1 MVKRLEYPIAKTDGN
16 MALRKDGVVTAFYR
30 VPNTPITI
38 TDTDKKKK
46 HKITVSQ
53 VVMKLANYKYFEVS
67 LIPRDYLLEEKMRDL
82 SDDLADDSKVLG
94 EQTLNRTVGLLT
106 KEMEIP
112 YEYEWIVGIN
122 IEKTIVKNNLTE
134 AVTNQLSEIA
144 ENIAGFLGFEVET
157 LENWYEDYQEIE
169 SIIYR
174 LLSPLKAKRLTDE
187 ELFYYQRYQFLTYIP
202 HLREDVIANRA
213 LENVTDTVITVVEE
227 GILKLS
233 SIYGT
238 SYLSILPIGRY
249 STIFN
254 GFHLGELLQRLSFP
268 VWLKMKAEFIDKS
281 GLNGQMG
288 RSNNRYRNIMNEAAS
303 TDTVQQDDILMGAY
317 SLKDLMKKV
326 GNKEELIR
334 FGAYVTVAASNIK
347 QLKQRRQSLLSYFQ
361 DMSVSLHEAVHDTP
375 YLFQSLLYGQDLQV
389 TTRKWNHLVTCKGFA
404 ELMLFTNTRSGNRI
418 GWYIG
423 RVDNRLTAWDNIDEA
438 VQGSKNLVLFN
449 ATVANKEDIA
459 GKVTKNPHLIITGA
473 TGNGKSYLAQLLFL
487 LTSQQNVRILYI
499 DPKRELREH
508 YQKVISQPDFARRF
522 PERKKQIENINF
534 VTLDATLES
543 NHGVLDP
550 IVILEKENAQATAK
564 NMLLYLLRQ
573 ATQVELT
580 QTTSLTNAITTVL
593 ERREAGETVGF
604 NHVIELLCQDVDKK
618 VVEVGEYFKAI
629 IRNSILELAF
639 SDGNVKGLS
648 YDERVTVLEI
658 ADLSLPK
665 DGVEDISD
673 HEANSICLMFALGAF
688 CKHFGE
694 RNDDE
699 TLEIFDEA
707 WILMQSSEGK
717 AVIKSMRR
725 VGRSKYNTL
734 CLVTQSVHDAENEE
748 DSTGFGTIFAFYEKS
763 ERKDI
768 LKHVGLEVTEKN
780 LEWLDNMI
788 SGQCLYYD
796 VYGNLNMISVH
807 NLFEDIDPFL
817 KPMKQTT
824 SSVLENKYAS

>member
-1 MVKRLEYPIAKTDGN
+1 M
-16 MALRKDGVVTAFYR
+16 
-30 VPNTPITI
+30 
-38 TDTDKKKK
+38 
-46 HKITVSQ
+46 
-53 VVMKLANYKYFEVS
+53 
-67 LIPRDYLLEEKMRDL
+67 
-82 SDDLADDSKVLG
+82 
-94 EQTLNRTVGLLT
+94 
-106 KEMEIP
+106 
-112 YEYEWIVGIN
+112 
-122 IEKTIVKNNLTE
+122 
-134 AVTNQLSEIA
+134 
-144 ENIAGFLGFEVET
+144 
-157 LENWYEDYQEIE
+157 
-169 SIIYR
+169 
-174 LLSPLKAKRLTDE
+174 
-187 ELFYYQRYQFLTYIP
+187 
-202 HLREDVIANRA
+202 
-213 LENVTDTVITVVEE
+213 
-227 GILKLS
+227 
-233 SIYGT
+233 
-238 SYLSILPIGRY
+238 
-249 STIFN
+249 
-254 GFHLGELLQRLSFP
+254 
-268 VWLKMKAEFIDKS
+268 
-281 GLNGQMG
+281 
-288 RSNNRYRNIMNEAAS
+288 
-303 TDTVQQDDILMGAY
+303 
-317 SLKDLMKKV
+317 
-326 GNKEELIR
+326 
-334 FGAYVTVAASNIK
+334 
-347 QLKQRRQSLLSYFQ
+347 
-361 DMSVSLHEAVHDTP
+361 
-375 YLFQSLLYGQDLQV
+375 
-389 TTRKWNHLVTCKGFA
+389 
-404 ELMLFTNTRSGNRI
+404 
-418 GWYIG
+418 
-423 RVDNRLTAWDNIDEA
+423 
-438 VQGSKNLVLFN
+438 
-449 ATVANKEDIA
+449 
-459 GKVTKNPHLIITGA
+459 IITGA

-580 QTTSLTNAITTVL
+580 QTTSLTNAITMVL
-593 ERREAGETVGF
+593 ERREAGEIVGF
-604 NHVIELLCQDVDKK
+604 NHVIELLCQDEDEK

-707 WILMQSSEGK
+707 WVLMQSSEGK

>member
-53 VVMKLANYKYFEVS
+53 VVKKLAKYKYFEVS
-67 LIPRDYLLEEKMRDL
+67 LIPRDYLLEEKMRDF

-94 EQTLNRTVGLLT
+94 EQTLSKTVGLLT

-174 LLSPLKAKRLTDE
+174 LLSPLKAKRLTNE

-361 DMSVSLHEAVHDTP
+361 DMSVSLHEAGHDTP

>member
-1 MVKRLEYPIAKTDGN
+1 MVKRLEYPIVRTIEN
-16 MALRKDGVVTAFYR
+16 MALRKDGVVTALYR

-38 TDTDKKKK
+38 TDTDKKSK
-46 HKITVSQ
+46 HKVMVSQ
-53 VVMKLANYKYFEVS
+53 VIKKLAKYKHFTVR
-67 LIPRDYLLEEKMRDL
+67 LIPKDFLLHEKMRDF
-82 SDDLADDSKVLG
+82 SDDLADDTKVVGQQVLD
-94 EQTLNRTVGLLT
+94 RTVEVLT

-112 YEYEWIVGIN
+112 YEYEWIVGVN
-122 IEKTIVKNNLTE
+122 IEKTVVKSSFKESVVNQLSSVAETIANLVGYEVEVSQEWFNDYHETE
-134 AVTNQLSEIA
+134 AVI
-144 ENIAGFLGFEVET
+144 
-157 LENWYEDYQEIE
+157 YQ
-169 SIIYR
+169 
-174 LLSPLKAKRLTDE
+174 LLSPLKAKRLSDE
-187 ELFYYQRYQFLTYIP
+187 DMFYYQRYQFLPYVP
-202 HLREDVIANRA
+202 HLKEEVIANRD
-213 LENVTDTVITVVEE
+213 LVNVTDTIITDIGE
-227 GILKLS
+227 GILKFES
-233 SIYGT
+233 AFGT
-238 SYLSILPIGRY
+238 SYQSSLPIGRF

-254 GFHLGELLQRLSFP
+254 GFHLGELVQRLNFP
-268 VWLKMKAEFIDKS
+268 VWLDFQAEFIDKS
-281 GLNGQMG
+281 GLGGRMG
-288 RSNNRYRNIMNEAAS
+288 RSNNRYRNIMNEAYN

-326 GNKEELIR
+326 GNKEELIE
-334 FGAYVTVAASNIK
+334 FSSVIVVAGSSVK
-347 QLKQRRQSLLSYFQ
+347 QVKQRRQTVLSYFQ
-361 DMSVSLHEAVHDTP
+361 DMKVSVHEALHDQP
-375 YLFQSLLYGQDLQV
+375 YLFQSLLYGEDLQA
-389 TTRKWNHLVTCKGFA
+389 TTRKWNHLVTSKGFA

-423 RVDNRLTAWDNIDEA
+423 RVDNRLTAWDNVQEA
-438 VQGSKNLVLFN
+438 VKGSNNVVLFN

-459 GKVTKNPHLIITGA
+459 GKVTKNPHIIITGA

-487 LTSQQNVRILYI
+487 LTSQQNVKLLYI
-499 DPKRELREH
+499 DPKRELRRH
-508 YQKVISQPDFARRF
+508 YLKVINQPEFAKKF
-522 PERKKQIENINF
+522 PERKKQIESMNF
-534 VTLDATLES
+534 VTLDATIES

-573 ATQVELT
+573 ATQVELN
-580 QTTSLTNAITTVL
+580 QTTSLTNAITAVL
-593 ERREAGETVGF
+593 ERREVGETVGF
-604 NHVIELLCQDVDKK
+604 NHVIDLLCEDEDVK
-618 VVEVGEYFKAI
+618 VQEVGAYFKAI
-629 IRNSILELAF
+629 IHNSILELAF

-665 DGVEDISD
+665 ADSESISD

-694 RNDDE
+694 RSDEE

-734 CLVTQSVHDAENEE
+734 CLVTQSVHDAENED

-763 ERKDI
+763 ERVDI
-768 LKHVGLEVTEKN
+768 LKHVGLEPTETN
-780 LEWLDNMI
+780 LEWLDNMV

-807 NLFEDIDPFL
+807 NLNPDIDPLL

-824 SSVLENKYAS
+824 SSALENKYAS